1 MDQDWIDVTFA
12 DFLKIEFQDQEVY
25 YSIDR
30 TKHLIQNAILT
41 FLVEHEAWGYFQVS
55 CDWDE
60 LEGYE
65 DVPFNNIDIA
75 TWYTK
80 DIDGSSCDWDLK
92 ELDENPREGIKVK
105 CLYTKEE
112 EEAIKSAKL

>member
-12 DFLKIEFQDQEVY
+12 DFLKIEFQG
-25 YSIDR
+25 
-30 TKHLIQNAILT
+30 QNAILT
-41 FLVEHEAWGYFQVS
+41 FLVYHEAWGFFQVS

-65 DVPFNNIDIA
+65 DVPFNSIDIA

-80 DIDGSSCDWDLK
+80 DIDGMSCDWDLK
-92 ELDENPREGIKVK
+92 EFDENPREGITVE
-105 CLYTKEE
+105 CLYTKER
-112 EEAIKSAKL
+112 EEAKL